1 MTQKNVTRLSRDQ
14 KSDPRRRDGGHR
26 AVPSARHRETRRSRL
41 DPACV
46 TTPDLRFPGHPALLR
61 ATPRARRGGA
71 GFKNERGTGILR
83 RRREGGGRVA
93 GTDSRD
99 AKRAE
104 GSFEGVGIGHA
115 RHASLGSCTIPSMAR
130 ADPPGC
136 GNSKSAGQ
144 PNVRSSGLP
153 RSRSD
158 EIVLSDV
165 ETRGSGSRTV
175 TRRGERSDA
184 CVSMVL
190 VSCGGD
196 YLSPLKCWCVRRR
209 RARPSRLEDDVA

>member
-83 RRREGGGRVA
+83 RRRERRPTGLGDRFSGRETSRGLVRGYRYRPRA
-93 GTDSRD
+93 PREPRVVHDPEHGPRRPARLRKFKIRGT
-99 AKRAE
+99 AE
-104 GSFEGVGIGHA
+104 
-115 RHASLGSCTIPSMAR
+115 
-130 ADPPGC
+130 
-136 GNSKSAGQ
+136 
-144 PNVRSSGLP
+144 RSSGLP